1 MTKNRKYFLIAYVI
15 MIIGHIVLYLMKEES
30 LTSFILGVVAMICL
44 ISSVIVS
51 KRKEE

>member
-1 MTKNRKYFLIAYVI
+1 MTKIRKYLLIAYVI

-30 LTSFILGVVAMICL
+30 LTSFIWGVVAMICL
-44 ISSVIVS
+44 IISVIVS